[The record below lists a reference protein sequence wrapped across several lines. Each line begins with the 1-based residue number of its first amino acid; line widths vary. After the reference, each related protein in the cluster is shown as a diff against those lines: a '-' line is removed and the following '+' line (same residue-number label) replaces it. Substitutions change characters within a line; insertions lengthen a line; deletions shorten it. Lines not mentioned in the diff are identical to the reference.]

1 MSAYTEFVKANYHK
15 VKHLPAKQRFVELG
29 KMWKQHSGGA
39 GKAQGGGILSSA
51 LGAFG
56 LGLDEKKKR
65 GRKAH
70 SKAHGGV
77 MSGAGMDEQGAGLL
91 SSALGA
97 FGLGLDEKKKR
108 GRKAKGGVMSGAG
121 MDEHGGGFLSSA
133 LGAIGLGLDQK
144 KLH

>member
-1 MSAYTEFVKANYHK
+1 MSAYTDFVKANYGK

-29 KMWKQHSGGA
+29 KMWRAHSGGKAKGGVMSGA
-39 GKAQGGGILSSA
+39 GMDQTHGGGILSSA

-56 LGLDEKKKR
+56 LGLDEKKK
-65 GRKAH
+65 
-70 SKAHGGV
+70 
-77 MSGAGMDEQGAGLL
+77 
-91 SSALGA
+91 
-97 FGLGLDEKKKR
+97 KR

-121 MDEHGGGFLSSA
+121 MDEKGAGFLSSA